1 MSLNKVLNRP
11 MFRQKALKKGHLKP
25 IHARVGISVG
35 GPGVMVGQP
44 TTAAPVPALRTPP
57 TRFERLKVSA
67 PVRMGRNF
75 ITQAVSIP
83 AVGGYYAG
91 EKVAEAF
98 GMDDP
103 YMKTGA
109 GLAGAYGATK
119 ALPALAGI
127 GFLPSVVGL
136 AGIYG
141 LKNRYDAGKAELA
154 RIKAMSPK
162 EREAFE
168 TNQRNTAFSY
178 FGADGLTDEDLG
190 IVKPKP
196 IEEKIVTKKSAAPS
210 TGPGSGRVGFE
221 NRSKQLKA
229 EGDTLLADNV
239 TEGESDIAN
248 LDKVQENS
256 IGMSSADMPPGPPG
270 SSDADA
276 LTAKGGTFKKQE
288 DAKPT
293 PSEEKGFQGDENRQS
308 QNEINVGGISD
319 DPTFNK
325 TIQLA
330 RKYYDEVYEGRGSQ
344 ANLVFL
350 ANLAS
355 GLLSG
360 TSRDRG
366 IGGAMQILGQ
376 ALGPA
381 VNNYATIKLK
391 EGELRQNAR
400 EASLNAA
407 MDHMEF
413 LNENAKTETEYP
425 ERTGGVI
432 QIRGADGRLRNY
444 KGYSLK
450 DGTKQMAIGVGEDGR
465 EQFVTVSQG
474 TPIQDSQGNVIG
486 KFEDFK
492 EQKAISTRLTDLHD
506 ILGNRYDALATAR
519 EVLGIIG
526 QEDAKAGAALSVDTF
541 TRRLLGVG
549 KELLGG
555 STLLDLDS
563 EMSNLQ
569 QLYKD
574 EVAALDRALAAG
586 EITESKYESDKKA
599 LDVGEFEEGGLLA
612 EAKERILKNS
622 GKKGFYSNLSRE
634 DQETLA
640 VYETKL
646 VYALANTFK
655 DQDRLTQRDINAAKE
670 IVNIFSLSR
679 SSADVKASIQAIA
692 RGLESDIRRQEKLF
706 TAAGGLESSLQDLR
720 TLKDFTP
727 FESQSDLA
735 GTLGKD
741 LGIEEITKELEKLEL

>member
-1 MSLNKVLNRP
+1 MSLNKILNRP

-25 IHARVGISVG
+25 IHAQVGT
-35 GPGVMVGQP
+35 MVGQP
-44 TTAAPVPALRTPP
+44 VTSPSVPAIRKQP
-57 TRFERLKVSA
+57 TFFERMKVSS
-67 PVRMGRNF
+67 PVRF
-75 ITQAVSIP
+75 IKEGFSLPVNLGFQA
-83 AVGGYYAG
+83 GGVTADALGIDNPVLRFGLESAG
-91 EKVAEAF
+91 AF
-98 GMDDP
+98 GAA
-103 YMKTGA
+103 KN
-109 GLAGAYGATK
+109 
-119 ALPALAGI
+119 LPRLGI
-127 GFLPSVVGL
+127 GAIGL
-136 AGIYG
+136 GPTAIGLGALYG
-141 LKNRYDAGKAELA
+141 LKNRYDAGKKEYA
-154 RIKAMSPK
+154 RIQAMTPAERKAFS
-162 EREAFE
+162 E
-168 TNQRNTAFSY
+168 NQRLKAFDY
-178 FGADGLTDEDLG
+178 YGVTDADLFGKVQPGKLDKELKQTKSGKTKQL
-190 IVKPKP
+190 
-196 IEEKIVTKKSAAPS
+196 EEMFAGKDTRPFKK
-210 TGPGSGRVGFE
+210 E
-221 NRSKQLKA
+221 EKQLKA
-229 EGDTLLADNV
+229 EGDQLLADNV
-239 TEGESDIAN
+239 VTSDDVAD

-256 IGMSSADMPPGPPG
+256 LGMPPGPPG
-270 SSDADA
+270 SSD
-276 LTAKGGTFKKQE
+276 E
-288 DAKPT
+288 DAVTAETKKFPKKEEVDKTTDMAVKPT
-293 PSEEKGFQGDENRQS
+293 PTEEKSFKGDDSRQT
-308 QNEINVGGISD
+308 QNEINVGGISE
-319 DPTFNK
+319 DPTFNQ

-330 RKYYDEVYEGRGSQ
+330 KKYYDEVYEGRGSQ

-413 LNENAKTETEYP
+413 LNENARTETEYP
-425 ERTGGVI
+425 DRTGGVI

-444 KGYSLK
+444 KGYTLK
-450 DGTKQMAIGVGEDGR
+450 DGTIQMAAGKGPDGR

-474 TPIQDSQGNVIG
+474 SPIEDSQGNVIG
-486 KFEDFK
+486 RFEDFK

-526 QEDAKAGAALSVDTF
+526 QEDAKAGAALTVDTF
-541 TRRLLGVG
+541 TRRMLGVG

-555 STLLDLDS
+555 TTILDLDS
-563 EMSNLQ
+563 EMANLES
-569 QLYKD
+569 LYKD
-574 EVAALDRALAAG
+574 EIAALDRALAAG
-586 EITESKYESDKKA
+586 EITESEYERNKKA
-599 LDVGEFEEGGLLA
+599 LDIGEFEEGGLLD
-612 EAKERILKNS
+612 EARKRILNNS

-679 SSADVKASIQAIA
+679 SSADVRASIQAIA

-720 TLKDFTP
+720 SLKDFTP
-727 FESQSDLA
+727 FDSQSDLA
-735 GTLGKD
+735 GKLSKD